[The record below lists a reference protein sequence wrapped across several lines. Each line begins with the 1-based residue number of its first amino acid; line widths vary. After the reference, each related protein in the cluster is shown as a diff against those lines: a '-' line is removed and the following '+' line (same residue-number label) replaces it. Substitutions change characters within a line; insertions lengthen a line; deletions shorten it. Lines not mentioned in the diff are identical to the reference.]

1 MNIVGDKMIICTNGI
16 ETFSVTEGAFD
27 SFFKDQGFVKVE
39 VENKITKV
47 DNEDDVIDDVIEKPI
62 SEWTKQEVKDFAAKN
77 EIDISGTKN
86 VNQAKEIIKRYLEN
100 I

>member
-1 MNIVGDKMIICTNGI
+1 MIICTNGNNI
-16 ETFSVTEGAFD
+16 FSVTEGAFE

-39 VENKITKV
+39 TNNIKV
-47 DNEDDVIDDVIEKPI
+47 DDEDSVVDDVDDVVEKPI

-86 VNQAKEIIKRYLEN
+86 VNQAKEIIKRYLESV
-100 I
+100 

>member
-1 MNIVGDKMIICTNGI
+1 MIICTNGI

-39 VENKITKV
+39 IKNTKV
-47 DNEDDVIDDVIEKPI
+47 DEEDSVFDDVVEKPI

>member
-1 MNIVGDKMIICTNGI
+1 MIICTNGI
-16 ETFSVTEGAFD
+16 NTFSVTEGAFD
-27 SFFKDQGFVKVE
+27 SFFKDQGFKKVE
-39 VENKITKV
+39 IKNTKV
-47 DNEDDVIDDVIEKPI
+47 DEEDSVFDDVVEKPI

>member
-1 MNIVGDKMIICTNGI
+1 MIICTNGI
-16 ETFSVTEGAFD
+16 NTFSVTEGAFE
-27 SFFKDQGFVKVE
+27 SFFKDQGFTKVE
-39 VENKITKV
+39 IKNTKV
-47 DNEDDVIDDVIEKPI
+47 DEEDSVFDDVVEKPI

-86 VNQAKEIIKRYLEN
+86 VNQAKEIIKRYLES

>member
-1 MNIVGDKMIICTNGI
+1 MIICTNGI
-16 ETFSVTEGAFD
+16 DTFSVTEGAFE
-27 SFFKDQGFVKVE
+27 SFFKDQGFKK

-47 DNEDDVIDDVIEKPI
+47 DEEDSVFDDVVEKPI